1 MMQTMLIAATL
12 TFLTGCVG
20 SGVNESALK
29 IGLNGPIKE
38 HIKALAGEDINL
50 MRRTG
55 LVVVEK
61 FYAGTNQV
69 K

>member
-1 MMQTMLIAATL
+1 MQVILIAVTL
-12 TFLTGCVG
+12 TFLTGCVS
-20 SGVNESALK
+20 SGVSESALE
-29 IGLNGPIKE
+29 IGLRGPIEE
-38 HIKALAGEDINL
+38 HNKALTGQDINL

-55 LVVVEK
+55 LVVIEK